1 MEGTMKY
8 YVWAE
13 EFDDEQFE
21 PFLRLEDLK
30 TIKIVGDMI
39 IN

>member
-1 MEGTMKY
+1 MKY

-21 PFLRLEDLK
+21 PFLRLEDLGHVK
-30 TIKIVGDMI
+30 LVGDMI
-39 IN
+39 VD